1 MGAQGTEEGL
11 GLRLVLDAGALIAIE
26 RGDRKMIAMAEQARK
41 VGATVIPASV
51 LAQVWRGGVKAA
63 RLAKAIKAS
72 EIDVLNEDRAR
83 EVGQRLGARGGSDIA
98 DAHVVCCAIQGRTAI
113 VTSDLD
119 DTKALIE
126 PGEEIELVL
135 V

>member
-1 MGAQGTEEGL
+1 M

-26 RGDRKMIAMAEQARK
+26 RGDRKMVAMAEQAREL
-41 VGATVIPASV
+41 GATVIPASV

-72 EIDVLNEDRAR
+72 EIDVLDEDRAR
-83 EVGQRLGARGGSDIA
+83 EVGQRLGARGGSDIT
-98 DAHVVCCAIQGRTAI
+98 DAHVVCCASRGRTAI
-113 VTSDLD
+113 VTSDLE
-119 DTKALIE
+119 DTEALIFPDE
-126 PGEEIELVL
+126 KIELVR